1 MIDTNINNSKVQP
14 YDLLPRLYDP
24 IFLQRI
30 SFGAARATLRAEA
43 QGRQLSRT
51 GSAELYQEVAT
62 FLVGELPANG
72 NGNISSAELASKALG
87 LTPEEAT
94 ACVED
99 VALVLGG
106 LAQGVSQAPE
116 AVIMA
121 AELLDVLHTQ
131 LLDSSATF

>member
-1 MIDTNINNSKVQP
+1 
-14 YDLLPRLYDP
+14 
-24 IFLQRI
+24 LQRI
-30 SFGAARATLRAEA
+30 SFGAARATLRAQA
-43 QGRQLSRT
+43 RGRQLSCS

-62 FLVGELPANG
+62 LLVGELPANG
-72 NGNISSAELASKALG
+72 NGSISSAELASSALG

-106 LAQGVSQAPE
+106 LAQGVSQTPE

-131 LLDSSATF
+131 LVDPSATS